1 VSNVLARRQGG
12 TSRLATYAE
21 QVRTVLPRSA
31 LSAELAGRTSR
42 RNHPHETELPMD
54 AGTAWALFIAGFT
67 DTAFARRAAT
77 CFRAGPLEAVHFA
90 EGEISG
96 TPFAEFF
103 AYGCDPAEALAAVA
117 ASQPPPRHYLTVLE
131 DRPGLPE
138 AFERGGFRLDDT
150 ETLMALDLGAAPL
163 PAPAWEVSVVRTAEE
178 AEWHN
183 VNDPQ
188 GTRWALPD
196 NLVDPRMAHYAIVRD
211 GRLLARG
218 RTFHVD
224 GAHSYVSRVYTA
236 EAHRGRGLARALMA
250 RLLADDVAEGARWSV
265 LTASRMG
272 EPLYARLGYRALGTI
287 LIFKAS

>member
-1 VSNVLARRQGG
+1 
-12 TSRLATYAE
+12 
-21 QVRTVLPRSA
+21 
-31 LSAELAGRTSR
+31 
-42 RNHPHETELPMD
+42 MD
-54 AGTAWALFIAGFT
+54 AETAWTLFIAGFT
-67 DTAFARRAAT
+67 DTAFARRAAMR
-77 CFRAGPLEAVHFA
+77 FRAGPLEAVHFA
-90 EGEISG
+90 EAEESG

-131 DRPGLPE
+131 DRPGLRDTI
-138 AFERGGFRLDDT
+138 ERGGFRLDDT
-150 ETLMALDLGAAPL
+150 ETLMAFDLATAPL
-163 PAPAWEVSVVRTAEE
+163 PAPEWEVSVLRRAEE

-183 VNDPQ
+183 ANDPQ

-196 NLVDPRMAHYAIVRD
+196 NLADQRMAHYAIVRD

-218 RTFHVD
+218 RNFHLD
-224 GAHSYVSRVYTA
+224 AAHSYVSRVYTA
-236 EAHRGRGLARALMA
+236 GTHRGQGLAWALMA
-250 RLLADDVAEGARWSV
+250 RLLADDRASGARWSV